1 MLFGIIKNDIKNI
14 QELVQRVASY
24 IDEHYVG
31 VYEQEIFR
39 EERCRRVECREPGV
53 RSKEL
58 LCPSAAMS
66 LSEDLPDD
74 LEVFLEQK
82 DAGFAVTLVDLI
94 QQRGKKN
101 SEIYKKANV
110 DKKLFSKII
119 NNVNYHPSKQTAVAF
134 AIALEL
140 DLKQTQDL
148 IGRAGYTLTH
158 SSKFDLIIEFF
169 IEKKHYNIF
178 EINEVLFAFDQVL
191 LGY

>member
-1 MLFGIIKNDIKNI
+1 MLFGIIRNDIKNI
-14 QELVQRVASY
+14 QELVQDVASY
-24 IDEHYVG
+24 IDKHYVG
-31 VYEQEIFR
+31 AYELETFH
-39 EERCRRVECREPGV
+39 EEKSQRVARREPSV
-53 RSKEL
+53 RSKEMR
-58 LCPSAAMS
+58 CPSAAMS
-66 LSEDLPDD
+66 LPDD
-74 LEVFLEQK
+74 LDEFLRQK

-94 QQRGKKN
+94 QQSGKTN
-101 SEIYKKANV
+101 SEIYKKAKV

-148 IGRAGYTLTH
+148 IGKAGYTLTH

-169 IEKKHYNIF
+169 IKKKHYNIF

-191 LGY
+191 LGC